1 MRLNSALK
9 KKRYMGKKIRISDE
23 SVNCY
28 GTRILTSG
36 IDLTRY
42 EQNPVLL
49 YMHERGKVV
58 GLVKNLKVENDEL
71 IGEMEFDKASSLSEQ
86 LSKQYE
92 FGSMKMVS
100 ANLRILETSSDKSL
114 LREGQTRAT
123 ITRCELFEVSVVDIG
138 GNANAFV
145 LSDKEGNRIS
155 MSDESNQSLLPLLN
169 EITNNPIKKE
179 GEMKKE
185 ELALMLGMPSTATEE
200 ELRAKITELKLAK
213 ADEEKL
219 SKKLKAL
226 EAEQAELELSTITDA
241 VETAISEKRITEKEK
256 EHFMEMGKTMGLKS
270 LKETL
275 SLIRPQEKLSAQLN
289 RKSEGMTL
297 QRRKEGYGAYVKL
310 SEVPSE
316 EMDDLRD
323 NHHAEY
329 VRLFKQEYGVDP
341 DNL

>member
-1 MRLNSALK
+1 
-9 KKRYMGKKIRISDE
+9 MGKKIRISDE

-36 IDLTRY
+36 ISLTRY

-58 GLVKNLKVENDEL
+58 GLVKNLQIENAEL

-100 ANLRILETSSDKSL
+100 ANLRILETSRDKSL
-114 LREGQTRAT
+114 LREGQTRET

-155 MSDESNQSLLPLLN
+155 LSEGGNQSLLPLLN

-179 GEMKKE
+179 DEMKKE

-200 ELRAKITELKLAK
+200 ELRAKITELKMAK
-213 ADEEKL
+213 ADEEEL
-219 SKKLKAL
+219 SKKLKSL
-226 EAEQAELELSTITDA
+226 EAEQAELELSTITDV

-256 EHFMEMGKTMGLKS
+256 DHFIEIGKTMGLKS

-289 RKSEGMTL
+289 RKTEGMTL
-297 QRRKEGYGAYVKL
+297 QRSKECYGAYVKL

-323 NHHAEY
+323 NHHDEY
-329 VRLFKQEYGVDP
+329 VRLFKKEYGVDP

>member
-1 MRLNSALK
+1 MLLNRALK
-9 KKRYMGKKIRISDE
+9 KEILMGKKIRISDE

-58 GLVKNLKVENDEL
+58 GLVKNLKVENNEL

-100 ANLRILETSSDKSL
+100 ANLRILETSSEKSL
-114 LREGQTRAT
+114 IKDGQTRET
-123 ITRCELFEVSVVDIG
+123 ITRCELFEVSAVDIG
-138 GNANAFV
+138 GNSNAFV
-145 LSDKEGNRIS
+145 LSDKDGNRIS
-155 MSDESNQSLLPLLN
+155 MSDESNQTLLPLLN
-169 EITNNPIKKE
+169 DITNNPIKKDD
-179 GEMKKE
+179 EMKKE

-200 ELRAKITELKLAK
+200 ELSAKITELKLAE

-226 EAEQAELELSTITDA
+226 EEEQAKMELANITDT
-241 VETAISEKRITEKEK
+241 VETAIREKRITEKEK
-256 EHFMEMGKTMGLKS
+256 AHFIEIGKTMGLKS

-275 SLIRPQEKLSAQLN
+275 SLIRPQEKLSTQLN

-297 QRRKEGYGAYVKL
+297 HRSNEGYGAYVKL
-310 SEVPSE
+310 SEVPSME
-316 EMDDLRD
+316 IDDLRD
-323 NHHAEY
+323 NHHDEY